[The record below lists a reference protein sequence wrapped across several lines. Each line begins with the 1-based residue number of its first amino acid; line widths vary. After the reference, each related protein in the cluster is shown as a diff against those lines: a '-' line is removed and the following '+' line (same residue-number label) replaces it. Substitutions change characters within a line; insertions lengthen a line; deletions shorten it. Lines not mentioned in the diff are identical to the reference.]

1 MQGPIIVVLA
11 LMWPWPTFHHAVK
24 CEAVMARRA
33 AALLRSCVAV
43 EPAVIGGRSA
53 RVSIFVG
60 LMLDS
65 PAPVSDD
72 RVVTVIDRLVKWP
85 RVDVILLPV
94 FLRLRAVTCKDIDK
108 SSCNMLLTHFKT
120 NLINYKQKFQINTN

>member
-1 MQGPIIVVLA
+1 MAGEAGELFQSPKFVVLTR
-11 LMWPWPTFHHAVK
+11 MRPWPAFHHAVK

-53 RVSIFVG
+53 RVSIFVW

-65 PAPVSDD
+65 PAPVPND
-72 RVVTVIDRLVKWP
+72 RVVTVIDR
-85 RVDVILLPV
+85 
-94 FLRLRAVTCKDIDK
+94 
-108 SSCNMLLTHFKT
+108 
-120 NLINYKQKFQINTN
+120 